1 MICVLFNRATRKR
14 QSSWKSG
21 IEETSRSTLSPTN
34 TGGGSGRTTPLEGI
48 LREVSHYHW
57 CHCGPSRRA
66 TGSQSCR
73 DQVAAHGWRECRP
86 LQLRGA
92 RFGDRRTTAAAQR
105 KSVKSSVLQTD
116 ASPRMNPLLFKDP
129 LQISN

>member
-57 CHCGPSRRA
+57 CHCGPSRRPQDLNLA
-66 TGSQSCR
+66 GTRLQHMAGGNVDRFNSGE
-73 DQVAAHGWRECRP
+73 HGLETAGRRRP
-86 LQLRGA
+86 LNG
-92 RFGDRRTTAAAQR
+92 
-105 KSVKSSVLQTD
+105 KV
-116 ASPRMNPLLFKDP
+116 
-129 LQISN
+129 